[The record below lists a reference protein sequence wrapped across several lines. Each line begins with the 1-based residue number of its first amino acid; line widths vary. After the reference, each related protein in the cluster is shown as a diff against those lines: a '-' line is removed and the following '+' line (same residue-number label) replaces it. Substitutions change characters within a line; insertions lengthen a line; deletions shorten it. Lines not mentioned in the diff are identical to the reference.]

1 MPLPA
6 PTESVRLCEAVEV
19 DAVGSGTRTDLE
31 ILYGQIRTRHLLFLR
46 QLLQDRPT
54 GQERIEKERQDT
66 YEGGASQSCH
76 ALGSRY
82 ADSRSGRSPT
92 FAARSC
98 SRLSSLLAWW
108 STAAPERGT
117 AP

>member
-1 MPLPA
+1 M
-6 PTESVRLCEAVEV
+6 

-31 ILYGQIRTRHLLFLR
+31 VLYGQIRTRHLLFLR

-54 GQERIEKERQDT
+54 GQERIEKERRART
-66 YEGGASQSCH
+66 KAALVKSCH

-82 ADSRSGRSPT
+82 ADSRLGRSPT
-92 FAARSC
+92 FVARSC
-98 SRLSSLLAWW
+98 PRLSSLLAWW